1 MKRCNQCHIEL
12 AENELICPLCRTVPE
27 SNQEKLNQKEKE
39 KPPLYPPIALTM
51 HQYHIFI
58 RLFLFISIVTG
69 VVLLAVNLMNYH
81 GFFWSGIVIA
91 VILYAIITLLYSIQ
105 RNRNMAAKI
114 MVQTLAAELLVVWI
128 DYLIGYE
135 GWSVNYAVPGILL
148 VAECSMLVL
157 QIVNFMNW
165 QSYILFQIEYVILS
179 AIPVGLYFF
188 QIVTE
193 PLMTFLA
200 LGGSILI
207 FTGTMIFGDRKA
219 KDELIRRFHI

>member
-1 MKRCNQCHIEL
+1 MKRCNQCQVEI
-12 AENELICPLCRTVPE
+12 AESEQICPLCQTVPE
-27 SNQEKLNQKEKE
+27 SDGKGECM
-39 KPPLYPPIALTM
+39 PPLYPPIVFDVRK
-51 HQYHIFI
+51 YHIFI
-58 RLFLFISIVTG
+58 RFFIFISIATG
-69 VVLLAVNLMNYH
+69 MVLLMVNLMNYH
-81 GFFWSGIVIA
+81 GFFWSGIVLA
-91 VILYAIITLLYSIQ
+91 AILYAIITLVYSIQ
-105 RNRNMAAKI
+105 RNTNPAAKI

-157 QIVNFMNW
+157 QLVNFMNW

-188 QIVTE
+188 HIVTE

-200 LGGSILI
+200 LGGSVLI
-207 FTGTMIFGDRKA
+207 FAGTMIFGDRKA